1 MKVYVAGSYS
11 GRHRIA
17 KEAARLTELGFT
29 VLSRWFDVSNHV
41 EKAWDDD
48 FSGVVAQT
56 MAEVDMYAIIN
67 ADLLV
72 LDTIDKSST
81 GGSDTELGAA
91 LMRSLLDKNIRVIH
105 IGPYRNVFHTL
116 ARDHYDSWDDFMDE
130 APHYFAN

>member
-1 MKVYVAGSYS
+1 MKVYVAGSFS

-17 KEAARLTELGFT
+17 QEAARLTKVGFT
-29 VLSRWFDVSNHV
+29 VLSRWFDDTYFV
-41 EKAWDDD
+41 EKAWDSD
-48 FSGVVAQT
+48 FGGRVAQT

-105 IGPYRNVFHTL
+105 VGPYRNVFHTL
-116 ARDHYDSWDDFMDE
+116 AHDHYDSWDDLLDE
-130 APHYFAN
+130 APHYLY

>member
-1 MKVYVAGSYS
+1 
-11 GRHRIA
+11 
-17 KEAARLTELGFT
+17 
-29 VLSRWFDVSNHV
+29 VLSRWFDVTNHV
-41 EKAWDDD
+41 ENAWDND
-48 FSGVVAQT
+48 FSGRVAQT

-91 LMRSLLDKNIRVIH
+91 LMRSLLDKNIRVVH

-116 ARDHYDSWDDFMDE
+116 ADHHFESWDDYLS
-130 APHYFAN
+130 AITQAVSVRR